1 MRKKGICLP
10 DKFLAEKIK
19 RGNLQNSAQKKDR
32 NFANKILFW
41 KRNPCKCKW
50 KNDSKKQKR
59 NISCEKQ
66 KRHFYGAIINVL
78 HLHDGGS
85 PFVDATIQTL
95 INEILGS
102 NKLFGYQAEVL
113 TIVSN
118 LEKARVDST
127 QFRKCI
133 LDAAN
138 LVDTLKGGGSN
149 VWGL

>member
-1 MRKKGICLP
+1 M
-10 DKFLAEKIK
+10 
-19 RGNLQNSAQKKDR
+19 
-32 NFANKILFW
+32 
-41 KRNPCKCKW
+41 
-50 KNDSKKQKR
+50 R
-59 NISCEKQ
+59 NIYENVPSNQIEKQ

-78 HLHDGGS
+78 HLKDNNS

-102 NKLFGYQAEVL
+102 NALFGFQPEVL

-118 LEKARVDST
+118 LETARQESS

-138 LVDTLKGGGSN
+138 LVDALKGGDC
-149 VWGL
+149 